1 MVTVISIA
9 YNQKKEEEE
18 EEEEEED
25 KLWIFTL
32 KHCRILK
39 NDSTF
44 IFL

>member
-18 EEEEEED
+18 EEEEED
-25 KLWIFTL
+25 KWWIFTL

>member
-1 MVTVISIA
+1 MGTVISIA
-9 YNQKKEEEE
+9 YNQKKKE

>member
-9 YNQKKEEEE
+9 YNQK
-18 EEEEEED
+18 EEEED
-25 KLWIFTL
+25 KWWIFTL

-44 IFL
+44 FFDK

>member
-1 MVTVISIA
+1 MGTVISIA
-9 YNQKKEEEE
+9 YNQKKKEEEE
-18 EEEEEED
+18 EEEEEH